1 MSEDIT
7 KKLDA
12 LNKEYYKRFWEL
24 SENSD
29 AITNPETVIFMR
41 EALHKQY
48 VRDYELLVGEQG
60 IETDSQ
66 IERLKIERDKQ
77 IEVIKLEHDEVMAE
91 IDRKRTEL
99 NNKIQ
104 LACDIAEAE
113 YKLEYE
119 SVIPND
125 LEKRWWQRYPR
136 PNSAK
141 VLSLQKVDILVKKY
155 FTERADE
162 INKLQGK
169 PQAEVLEI
177 LRQNIPKPRGRRARR
192 EWEALILRIAEKLK
206 YREEAAAQ
214 IEKIIAEAD
223 NADSADRQTTTF
235 DEVQEQPAAEQEETP
250 IKPKRK
256 RKYRRQEP
264 QEEENRGQIA
274 GQIDIDELGE
284 SAEPKPPTA
293 DKPEQGAE

>member
-60 IETDSQ
+60 IETDRK
-66 IERLKIERDKQ
+66 IEKLKIERDEQ
-77 IEVIKLEHDEVMAE
+77 IEVIKLEHEKVMAE
-91 IDRKRTEL
+91 IESKRTEQ

-104 LACDIAEAE
+104 LACAVADKE
-113 YKLEYE
+113 YELEYL
-119 SVIPND
+119 SVIPDD
-125 LEKRWWQRYPR
+125 LPKRWWQRWAR
-136 PNSAK
+136 PNDAK
-141 VLSLQKVDILVKKY
+141 ILSQQKVDIMVDKY
-155 FTERADE
+155 FTERVDE
-162 INKLQGK
+162 INRLQGK

-177 LRQNIPKPRGRRARR
+177 LFQSIPKPRGRRARR
-192 EWEALILRIAEKLK
+192 QWEECIIKIADKLK
-206 YREEAAAQ
+206 RREEAAAR
-214 IEKIIAEAD
+214 INKVIIEAD
-223 NADSADRQTTTF
+223 DADNADRQTTTF
-235 DEVQEQPAAEQEETP
+235 DEVQEEPAAEEIQA
-250 IKPKRK
+250 KPKRK
-256 RKYRRQEP
+256 RKYRAQIA
-264 QEEENRGQIA
+264 QEENQEQIA
-274 GQIDIDELGE
+274 GQMDIDELSE

-293 DKPEQGAE
+293 DKSAVEAE